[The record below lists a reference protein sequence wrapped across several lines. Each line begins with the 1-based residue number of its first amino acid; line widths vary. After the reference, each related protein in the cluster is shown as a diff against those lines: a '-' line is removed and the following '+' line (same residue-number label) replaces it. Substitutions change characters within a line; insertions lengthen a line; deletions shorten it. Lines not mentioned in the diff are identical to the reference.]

1 MCVWWGTALSPPWK
15 QGTQPPEPICK
26 LPGPRTP
33 AHLPT
38 CPICRKGW
46 RGQEV
51 KEGSSSRAR
60 WEGRL
65 QESWGLRAELWVPS
79 PLKLRPT
86 FNYPLVCRNTG
97 YAIFKE
103 QKAIPF
109 EDTWF
114 KASASSPLKLS
125 QTLTSMPDA
134 TTLCPSQS
142 SELPRGHH
150 RISRASVRPVSCA

>member
-1 MCVWWGTALSPPWK
+1 MSEIRTEVCTTLTHIQLSLQPLPFGISFWTPPPLMSALAYSLGDSLLSPHPVLTASVEVRGCSVCVCVWWGTALSPPWK

-26 LPGPRTP
+26 LPGPRSTP

-86 FNYPLVCRNTG
+86 FNYP
-97 YAIFKE
+97 
-103 QKAIPF
+103 
-109 EDTWF
+109 
-114 KASASSPLKLS
+114 
-125 QTLTSMPDA
+125 
-134 TTLCPSQS
+134 
-142 SELPRGHH
+142 
-150 RISRASVRPVSCA
+150 